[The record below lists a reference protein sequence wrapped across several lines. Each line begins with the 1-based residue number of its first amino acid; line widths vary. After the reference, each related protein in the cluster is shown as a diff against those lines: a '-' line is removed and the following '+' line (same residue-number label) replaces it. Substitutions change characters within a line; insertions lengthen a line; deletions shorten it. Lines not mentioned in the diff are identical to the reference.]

1 MAQHRK
7 KPARR
12 NECRRNQWWIRA
24 RRGPPSEPRHTRA
37 AGAVRRVIVT
47 PTFAA
52 GLGVVVAALLAFQM
66 GVPSFRVSV
75 PRWTG
80 QRCTT
85 PGCQHQPGQSG
96 PAAVPGGQP
105 LTAPAPA
112 ASTSPGPG
120 SADAA
125 SQSAPPVVSYQTDRS
140 WPGGFR
146 GHLTFSF
153 TGRGAPGRWWL
164 RFVYPSGRIQRVW
177 GRGQVAAARGPR
189 RGRGGATP
197 SAARAAD
204 RPGLVSGHRAR
215 GTAERLLVQP
225 RGLPLPEQVAGGQPP
240 GPRRLAGTGRG
251 APISPRAVPLAGD
264 LARFDAR
271 GADVQPPGG
280 ATHLR
285 VYHLDVRVPAARG
298 AAV

>member
-177 GRGQVAAARGPR
+177 GAVRWQPHGDHVA
-189 RGRGGATP
+189 
-197 SAARAAD
+197 
-204 RPGLVSGHRAR
+204 V
-215 GTAERLLVQP
+215 V
-225 RGLPLPEQVAGGQPP
+225 
-240 GPRRLAGTGRG
+240 G
-251 APISPRAVPLAGD
+251 APRPAQPARRTVQVSFQVTGHAG
-264 LARFDAR
+264 RPSGCSFN
-271 GADVQPPGG
+271 
-280 ATHLR
+280 H
-285 VYHLDVRVPAARG
+285 AACHFRSR
-298 AAV
+298 

>member
-7 KPARR
+7 RPARR
-12 NECRRNQWWIRA
+12 HQWRIRA
-24 RRGPPSEPRHTRA
+24 PRGPASRPRETRV

-80 QRCTT
+80 QRCAN
-85 PGCQHQPGQSG
+85 PGCQHQPGQAGPATVRGGPLTGPG
-96 PAAVPGGQP
+96 PAA
-105 LTAPAPA
+105 TA
-112 ASTSPGPG
+112 SPGPG

-153 TGRGAPGRWWL
+153 TGRGAPAHWWL

-177 GRGQVAAARGPR
+177 GAVRWQPQGDHVAVVGAPRPARPAQRTVRVSFRVTGPAGR
-189 RGRGGATP
+189 PGGCSFNHVVCHFRGR
-197 SAARAAD
+197 
-204 RPGLVSGHRAR
+204 
-215 GTAERLLVQP
+215 
-225 RGLPLPEQVAGGQPP
+225 
-240 GPRRLAGTGRG
+240 
-251 APISPRAVPLAGD
+251 
-264 LARFDAR
+264 
-271 GADVQPPGG
+271 
-280 ATHLR
+280 
-285 VYHLDVRVPAARG
+285 
-298 AAV
+298 